1 MACTI
6 ILLLYYYYYYTAA
19 ELFCPSQVRDQ
30 MNATLEL
37 LLHSSQ
43 NGLVGHSTLRSC
55 FFPVKLDQSK
65 ERRSLTVGPKKK
77 ATMAAYREA

>member
-1 MACTI
+1 MACTKLI
-6 ILLLYYYYYYTAA
+6 YYYYYYTAA
-19 ELFCPSQVRDQ
+19 ELFCPSQVRDHQ

>member
-6 ILLLYYYYYYTAA
+6 ILLLLYYYYYYTAA

-65 ERRSLTVGPKKK
+65 ERRWPKKK